1 MQRRKFI
8 NTVSALSGMMLMPPA
23 FAEEG
28 AATADTPVSDP
39 QQVHP
44 GIWKFTFGTPERL
57 TPQSTRLIPP
67 DTASLQ
73 QLPGVKNCPVTV
85 TGNINERGV
94 ILSMPL
100 QANEYLYGLG
110 LQFQSFQQRGLKKKL
125 RVNADPVIDS
135 GDSHAPV
142 PFFVSTGG
150 YGVLVDTARY
160 ATFYMGNKKKK
171 PASAATP
178 KEAKE
183 GAAGWNGLNK
193 EDRYGLGDD
202 SAILIEVPVAKG
214 VDVYIFG
221 GPALLNAVQRYNLFS
236 GGGVVPPRWGLGFW
250 YRVESNLTQEEVKGM
265 GEYFRSSKIPCDVLG
280 LEPHWQTHSYSCS
293 YVWSSNFP
301 NPAQM
306 LVDLKDNHFRVNL
319 WEHAFVHPTAPF
331 HDALIPYSGDY
342 LVWDG
347 LVPDFLQKE
356 GRNIFGAFHKTAHVD
371 IGVSGY
377 KADECDNSDFTRNWS
392 FPELSRFPSG
402 ADGEQMHSLFGL
414 RYQDTLLNVFNQKG
428 IPTYGLVRSSG
439 AFAAPYPF
447 VLYSD
452 LYNHRTFI
460 HAIAQSG
467 FTGLLWTPEVR
478 DASSNEDLIRRLQ
491 SVIFS
496 PLAMVNAWYLKNA
509 PWKQIERE
517 ANNAGKFAEGWEQLE
532 AQCRAIIEL
541 RMQLIPYLHAAFVR
555 YKKEGIPPFRAL
567 VMDYPDDE
575 AVRDISN
582 QFLVGDSMLVVP
594 VVEGEKMRKIYLPEG
609 EWYHFWSH
617 QPYSGKKEYD
627 IAVPLDQI
635 PVFVKSGT
643 ILPLAKTTLH
653 TADPESYQ
661 LTAWVF
667 GNNIQ
672 PAALYES
679 DEQLNPALVK
689 VELAWDASL
698 KKGGLKRSG
707 VAKGGMNQYSV
718 VEWKV
723 VG

>member
-1 MQRRKFI
+1 MKRRKFI
-8 NTVSALSGMMLMPPA
+8 NTVSALSGIMLVPPA
-23 FAEEG
+23 FAGEEP
-28 AATADTPVSDP
+28 AMAADTPVSEP
-39 QQVHP
+39 QEVHP

-67 DTASLQ
+67 DTTAIQ
-73 QLPGVKNCPVTV
+73 HLPNVNSCPLTV
-85 TGNINERGV
+85 TSDINERGV
-94 ILSMPL
+94 IISMPL
-100 QANEYLYGLG
+100 KEGEYLYGLG

-142 PFFVSTGG
+142 PFFVSTAG
-150 YGVLVDTARY
+150 YGVA
-160 ATFYMGNKKKK
+160 AK
-171 PASAATP
+171 PDN
-178 KEAKE
+178 AKE
-183 GAAGWNGLNK
+183 GTAGWNGLNNG
-193 EDRYGLGDD
+193 DRYGLGDD
-202 SAILIEVPVAKG
+202 SAVLIEVPVAKG

-221 GPALLNAVQRYNLFS
+221 GPSLLNAVQRYNLFS

-265 GEYFRSSKIPCDVLG
+265 GNYFRHSKIPCDVLG
-280 LEPHWQTHSYSCS
+280 LEPHWQTHAYSCS
-293 YVWSSNFP
+293 YVWSNNFP

-306 LVDLKDNHFRVNL
+306 LSDLKEAHFRVNL
-319 WEHAFVHPTAPF
+319 WEHAFVHPSAPF

-356 GRNIFGAFHKTAHVD
+356 ARNIFGAFHKKEHVD

-414 RYQDTLLNVFNQKG
+414 RYQDTLLSAFNQKG
-428 IPTYGLVRSSG
+428 VPTYGLVRSSG
-439 AFAAPYPF
+439 ALAAPYPF

-460 HAIAQSG
+460 HAVAQSG

-478 DASSNEDLIRRLQ
+478 DANSNEDLIRRLQ

-496 PLAMVNAWYLKNA
+496 PIAMVNAWYLKNA

-517 ANNAGKFAEGWEQLE
+517 ANNKGQFAEGWQQLE

-541 RMQLIPYLHAAFVR
+541 RMQLIPYLHAAFVK

-567 VMDYPDDE
+567 VMDYPNDE
-575 AVRDISN
+575 AVRDISD
-582 QFLVGDSMLVVP
+582 QFLVGDNMLVAP
-594 VVEGEKMRKIYLPEG
+594 VVEGEKSRKIYLPEG
-609 EWYHFWSH
+609 DWFHYWSH
-617 QPYSGKKEYD
+617 QQYSGKKEYD
-627 IAVPLDQI
+627 IEVPLEEI
-635 PVFVKSGT
+635 PVFVRSGT
-643 ILPLAKTTLH
+643 ILPLAKATLH

-661 LTAWVF
+661 LTALVF
-667 GNNIQ
+667 GNDVQ
-672 PAALYES
+672 PATLYGS
-679 DEQLNPALVK
+679 DEGLNPTLVK
-689 VELAWDASL
+689 FELAWDAAS
-698 KKGGLKRSG
+698 KKGSIKRSG
-707 VAKGGMNQYSV
+707 VVKGGMVQYSV

-723 VG
+723 IG